1 LFLDGTQR
9 GEGMALIANVII
21 GALIGVLI
29 NYLADVLPITRK
41 FSQPLCLDCGRLFTL
56 REYLFSF
63 KCPKCKRKT
72 PARVIIVLILTI
84 ISSVLIEYFPLG
96 NLSFWATLPLMLFLG
111 VILVIDVEY
120 RVVLKETSYIG
131 LVLMFVYGII
141 LHGFLPTLFGGLA
154 GLLIM
159 LGLYFLGVLFNRI
172 MGRIKGQAIDEVALG
187 FGDVYVTTFL
197 GFLTGWPAII
207 AVLLLAIL
215 ASGVFSL
222 FYILVKAILRKY
234 QAFSAIPYTPF
245 LILAAVAILYIY

>member
-1 LFLDGTQR
+1 MPF
-9 GEGMALIANVII
+9 IINVVV
-21 GALIGVLI
+21 GALIGLLI

-41 FSQPLCLDCGRLFTL
+41 FSRPICLNCGKPFTF

-63 KCPKCKRKT
+63 KCSKCGNKT
-72 PARVIIVLILTI
+72 SIRVIVVLLLSIAC
-84 ISSVLIEYFPLG
+84 SVMIEFFPFANLG
-96 NLSFWATLPLMLFLG
+96 FWATLPLLLFLG
-111 VILVIDVEY
+111 VILVIDIEY

-131 LVLMFVYGII
+131 LVLMFGYGIY

-159 LGLYFLGVLFNRI
+159 LGFYFLGILFNKL
-172 MGRIKGQAIDEVALG
+172 MGRIRGQQIEEVALG

-207 AVLLLAIL
+207 AVLILAIL

-222 FYILVKAILRKY
+222 FYILVKSILRKY
-234 QAFSAIPYTPF
+234 QSFSAIPYTPF
-245 LILAAVAILYIY
+245 LILAAVAIFFLY

>member
-1 LFLDGTQR
+1 MPF
-9 GEGMALIANVII
+9 IINVVV
-21 GALIGVLI
+21 GALIGLLI

-41 FSQPLCLDCGRLFTL
+41 FSRPICLNCGKPFTF

-63 KCPKCKRKT
+63 KCSKCGNKT
-72 PARVIIVLILTI
+72 SIRVIVVLLLSIAC
-84 ISSVLIEYFPLG
+84 SVMIEFFPFANLG
-96 NLSFWATLPLMLFLG
+96 FWATLPLLLFLG
-111 VILVIDVEY
+111 VILVIDIEY

-131 LVLMFVYGII
+131 LVLMFGYGIY

-159 LGLYFLGVLFNRI
+159 LGFYFLGILFNKL
-172 MGRIKGQAIDEVALG
+172 MGRIRGQQIEEVALG

-207 AVLLLAIL
+207 AVLILAIL

-222 FYILVKAILRKY
+222 FYILVKSILRKY
-234 QAFSAIPYTPF
+234 QSFSAIPYTPF
-245 LILAAVAILYIY
+245 LILAAVAIFYLY

>member
-1 LFLDGTQR
+1 MPF
-9 GEGMALIANVII
+9 IINVVV
-21 GALIGVLI
+21 GALIGLLI

-41 FSQPLCLDCGRLFTL
+41 FSRPICLNCGKPFTF

-63 KCPKCKRKT
+63 KCSKCGNKT
-72 PARVIIVLILTI
+72 SIRVIVVLLLSIAC
-84 ISSVLIEYFPLG
+84 SVMIEFFPFANLG
-96 NLSFWATLPLMLFLG
+96 FWATLPLLLFLG
-111 VILVIDVEY
+111 VILVIDIEY

-131 LVLMFVYGII
+131 LVLMFGYGIY

-159 LGLYFLGVLFNRI
+159 LGFYFLGILFNKL
-172 MGRIKGQAIDEVALG
+172 MGRIRGQQIEEVALG

-207 AVLLLAIL
+207 AVLIFAIL

-222 FYILVKAILRKY
+222 FYILVKSILRKY
-234 QAFSAIPYTPF
+234 QSFSAIPYTPF
-245 LILAAVAILYIY
+245 LILAAVAIFYLY

>member
-1 LFLDGTQR
+1 
-9 GEGMALIANVII
+9 MAFIDNVLI
-21 GALIGVLI
+21 GALVGILI

-41 FSQPLCLDCGRLFTL
+41 LSKPICLNCGKVFSL

-72 PARVIIVLILTI
+72 PARVIIVLTLSM
-84 ISSVLIEYFPLG
+84 ISGVLIEFFPFGGL
-96 NLSFWATLPLMLFLG
+96 NFWATLPLMLFLG
-111 VILVIDVEY
+111 VILVIDIEY

-131 LVLMFVYGII
+131 LALLFVYGII

-172 MGRIKGQAIDEVALG
+172 MGRIRGQNIEEVALG

-222 FYILVKAILRKY
+222 FYIVVKAILRKY
-234 QAFSAIPYTPF
+234 QSFSAIPYTPF
-245 LILAAVAILYIY
+245 LILAAIAISYIYKF